1 MSGIRLWGVRL
12 ALFFSLLMPLSQVA
26 QATPVMPVVRFA
38 PLPMAS
44 LEQMTRE
51 YLPFLD
57 YLEKRT
63 GRRFEL
69 AYHASYDELLK
80 SLAAGEVDLAYLGP
94 LPYVVLT
101 EQTDSIIPIVQL
113 LDSKGAS
120 DYTCAIVH
128 FADHPAHLVHVGRP
142 HRVAL
147 TQPLSTCG
155 YLAVERYLNQH
166 QHSLESDLYEYT
178 YAGSHENVAMGVI
191 LDDFDLGGVKTQI
204 ARRYQHLGL
213 RVVDETDPV
222 PGFVLVANRDTLA
235 TDFVDLI
242 RESMLTL
249 HPREDERD
257 RNLVRAWSA
266 NLRYGARMVDDQA
279 YESIRKQWRE
289 LKIDL
294 LRSAE

>member
-1 MSGIRLWGVRL
+1 MSGIRLWGVHL
-12 ALFFSLLMPLSQVA
+12 ALFLSLFISTHQMV
-26 QATPVMPVVRFA
+26 QAESSEPVVRFA

-57 YLEKRT
+57 YLEHRS

-80 SLAAGEVDLAYLGP
+80 ALVAGEVDLAYLGP
-94 LPYVVLT
+94 LPYVALT

-128 FADHPAHLVHVGRP
+128 FADHPAQLVHSGRP

-155 YLAVERYLNQH
+155 YLSVERYLNQH
-166 QHSLESDLYEYT
+166 QSSLESDLYEYT
-178 YAGSHENVAMGVI
+178 YTGSHENVAMGVI
-191 LDDFDLGGVKTQI
+191 LDDFGLGGIKTQI

-213 RVVDETDPV
+213 RIVDETDPV
-222 PGFVLVANRDTLA
+222 PGFVLVANRATLDA
-235 TDFVDLI
+235 DLIDLI
-242 RESMLTL
+242 RESMLSL
-249 HPREDERD
+249 HPRENESDRD
-257 RNLVRAWSA
+257 VVRTWSA
-266 NLRYGARMVDDQA
+266 NLRYGARTVDEQA